1 MAHPEYV
8 DKGKSTPTPEEVQ
21 ENGLSS
27 NSLALL
33 QFIYHLYLI
42 TTTII
47 IIRKKSEIS
56 VEV

>member
-33 QFIYHLYLI
+33 QFIYHLYLNHHHHHHHPQ
-42 TTTII
+42 
-47 IIRKKSEIS
+47 
-56 VEV
+56 EVRDL